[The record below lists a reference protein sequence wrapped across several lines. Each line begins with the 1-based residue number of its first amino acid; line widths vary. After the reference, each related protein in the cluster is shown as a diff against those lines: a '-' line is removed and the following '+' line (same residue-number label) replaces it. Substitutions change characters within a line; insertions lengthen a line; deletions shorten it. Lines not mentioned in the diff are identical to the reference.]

1 MPFFTIRMNE
11 NQNYDFLAIGDVV
24 VDAFIKL
31 KTAHVHKKLDEIPEE
46 LCVRFGDKIEY
57 DSVDVLNAVGNSP
70 NAAVS
75 ASRLGLHSALIS
87 TIGDDQ
93 NGKDCIA
100 SLEHDGV
107 ATNFIKTDNRFP
119 TNYHY
124 VLWYGVE
131 RTILVKHAPFAY
143 TSVADVPNVKWIY
156 LSSLGEHALHLHDE
170 VVSYIASHP
179 DTKLAFQPG
188 TFQIELGT
196 EKLKAVY
203 QNTELFFC
211 NVEEAQRI
219 LQTTEADH
227 KKLMEGL
234 AALGPKNVVMTDG
247 YNGAYAR
254 DINGA
259 CWFMTIYPHT
269 PFERTGAGDS
279 FASTVTSCLALGK
292 TLAEALTWA
301 PINAM
306 SVTQYVGAQKG
317 LLPREKLEEF
327 LSNAPA
333 DYVVKEI

>member
-1 MPFFTIRMNE
+1 MNE

-31 KTAHVHKKLDEIPEE
+31 KNAHVHKKLDEIPEE

-57 DSVDVLNAVGNSP
+57 ESVDVLHAVGNSP

-75 ASRLGLHSALIS
+75 ASRLGLHAALIS

-107 ATNFIKTDNRFP
+107 AINFIKTDNRFP

-124 VLWYGVE
+124 VLWYDVE
-131 RTILVKHAPFAY
+131 RTILVKHAPFSY

-170 VVSYIASHP
+170 VVAYIAAHP
-179 DTKLAFQPG
+179 ETKLAFQPG
-188 TFQIELGT
+188 TFQMELGV
-196 EKLKAVY
+196 EKLKDVY
-203 QNTELFFC
+203 THTDLFFC

-254 DINGA
+254 DNAGA
-259 CWFMTIYPHT
+259 CWFMPIYPHT

-279 FASTVTSCLALGK
+279 FASTITSCLCIGK

-317 LLPREKLEEF
+317 LLSQEKIMEF
-327 LSNAPA
+327 LAKAPE
-333 DYVVKEI
+333 DYKIKEI